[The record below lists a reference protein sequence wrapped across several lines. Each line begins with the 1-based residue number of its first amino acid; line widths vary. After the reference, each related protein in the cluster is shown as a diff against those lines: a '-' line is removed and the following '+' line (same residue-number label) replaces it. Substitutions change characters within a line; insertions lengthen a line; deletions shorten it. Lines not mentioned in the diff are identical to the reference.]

1 MKKQAMYKERD
12 HISCSDVRL
21 ASTSF
26 RAPEIKSEYR
36 VRSESVARKVTGPF
50 VLASACPAR
59 SAPPDFLFFTG
70 PSSIC
75 HSVVSSRRCSEVSFV
90 SVLQARSQQLQ
101 NRELEPQWCQA

>member
-50 VLASACPAR
+50 VLNV
-59 SAPPDFLFFTG
+59 FLSNEVSTAGFLLFTG
-70 PSSIC
+70 PSSI
-75 HSVVSSRRCSEVSFV
+75 
-90 SVLQARSQQLQ
+90 
-101 NRELEPQWCQA
+101 